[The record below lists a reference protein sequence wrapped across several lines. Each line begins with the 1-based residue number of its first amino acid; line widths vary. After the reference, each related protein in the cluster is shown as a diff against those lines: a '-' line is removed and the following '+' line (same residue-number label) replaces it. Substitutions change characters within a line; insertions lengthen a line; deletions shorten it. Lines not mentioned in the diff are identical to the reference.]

1 MKPILLL
8 SMALSFIT
16 LAFASEELGGK
27 GVMEKLK
34 PSVFQI
40 KTSVTATAQKNSYG
54 TGFVIDKSGILATNF
69 HVVANAV
76 TNENEFYHVYLV
88 DKDTSIE
95 GSIVGVDV
103 VHDLALIKVKRSFDR
118 ALNFA
123 SSYPKQ
129 GASVFSVGLP
139 EDVNMSII
147 TGIYNDFTKNGA
159 VYENSHLSAPLNSG
173 MSGGPTVNERGE
185 IIGVNV
191 STLYRSQNIS
201 FAVPKHYLLA
211 LYEKAKK
218 KKFKILDREKLF
230 TEIAQQLNDA
240 QTELLTELK
249 TAPKEKLDLPG
260 WTIYSPPQTIRCWG
274 ERETDKK
281 KTIEHDAQMCGLQQ
295 HVFLNRD
302 VSSTYYEFSYTAIKN
317 KKRNRFQFY
326 DYVNKT
332 QRQYME
338 RLDSSAWK
346 EPECFEEKI
355 TNNNQIPF
363 RVKGCLSAFKYAY
376 GKGLYRGVFHAT
388 SQMKGDEA
396 LTFRYKIVGFSKE
409 GIKESL
415 QMHINSI
422 AKR

>member
-1 MKPILLL
+1 MKCALVLSAAL
-8 SMALSFIT
+8 GFVSMAL
-16 LAFASEELGGK
+16 ASDDLGGK

-34 PSVFQI
+34 PSVYQI
-40 KTSVTATAQKNSYG
+40 KTSVSATAQKNSYG
-54 TGFVIDKSGILATNF
+54 TGFVIDKEGILATNF

-76 TNENEFYHVYLV
+76 TDENEFYHVYLV
-88 DKDTSIE
+88 DKENNLE
-95 GSIVGVDV
+95 GSIVGIDV
-103 VHDLALIKVKRSFDR
+103 VHDLALIKVKQQFASP
-118 ALNFA
+118 LTFA

-129 GASVFSVGLP
+129 GANIFSVGLP

-191 STLYRSQNIS
+191 STLYHSQNIS
-201 FAVPKHYLLA
+201 FAVPKHYLVA
-211 LYEKAKK
+211 LYAKAKK
-218 KKFKILDREKLF
+218 NKFKILEKDALNA
-230 TEIAQQLNDA
+230 EIAQQLNVA
-240 QTELLTELK
+240 QTELLKELK
-249 TAPKEKLDLPG
+249 DGPKEKLDLPG
-260 WTIYSPPQTIRCWG
+260 WSIYSPPQTVRCWG

-281 KTIEHDAQMCGLQQ
+281 KTIEHDAQMCGIQQ
-295 HVFLNRD
+295 HVFLSHE

-332 QRQYME
+332 QRQFME
-338 RLDSSAWK
+338 RLDSVAWK
-346 EPECFEEKI
+346 EPECFETTI
-355 TNNNQIPF
+355 TNNNKIPF
-363 RVKGCLSAFKYAY
+363 RVKGCLSAFKPAY
-376 GKGLYRGVFHAT
+376 GKGLYRGFFNAT

-396 LTFRYKIVGFSKE
+396 LTFRYKIVGFTKE
-409 GIKESL
+409 GIKDSL